1 MERIGIFDSGIGGLT
16 TLRAIRER
24 LNGGDFVYLADDL
37 SAPFGLK
44 SEGELMKIGRENIK
58 TLVNLGCSHVV
69 IACNTMTASCKSRL
83 VKEFKV
89 NIIGTEPALIPAV
102 KECMRV
108 ALLATPA
115 TVGSSRVQELLL
127 ECRGQVTTYPQ
138 CNLAG
143 IIEGVAPD
151 WTIMKCYVEKNCH
164 YLSDY
169 DGLVLGCTHYVH
181 IKDIFSEVFPHLKI
195 FDGNDGVSRRVESL
209 VPKPKTYKL
218 RVYTTSR
225 TGEDRY
231 MRILGDK
238 R

>member
-24 LNGGDFVYLADDL
+24 LGGGDFVYLADDFN
-37 SAPFGLK
+37 APFGSK
-44 SEGELMKIGRENIK
+44 SEGELMKIGREGIK

-69 IACNTMTASCKSRL
+69 LACNTMTATCKSQL
-83 VKEFKV
+83 TKEFKV
-89 NIIGTEPALIPAV
+89 NLIGTEPALIPAV
-102 KECMRV
+102 KECARV

-127 ECRGQVTTYPQ
+127 ECRGQVTSFPQ
-138 CNLAG
+138 RNLAG

-151 WTIMKCYVEKNCH
+151 WTIMSSYVKKNCH

-181 IKDIFSEVFPHLKI
+181 IKDIFYDVFPHLKI
-195 FDGNDGVSRRVESL
+195 FDGNDGVSRRVSSF
-209 VPKPKTYKL
+209 VNKPDTYRL

-231 MRILGDK
+231 FRIMRGK
-238 R
+238 